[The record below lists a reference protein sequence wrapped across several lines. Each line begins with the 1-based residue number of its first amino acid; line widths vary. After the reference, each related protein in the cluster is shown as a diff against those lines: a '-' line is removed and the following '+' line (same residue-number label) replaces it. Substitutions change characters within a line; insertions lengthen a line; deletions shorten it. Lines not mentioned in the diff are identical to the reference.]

1 MTNYIMKTLEIF
13 LNIYI
18 SSDENESILSSEALS
33 QFYYKIYFSKKKKKK
48 KKNARHPYGVLHSFS
63 IKDIFYD
70 RMDFRFF
77 YFRVTIYNLSYQADI
92 LF

>member
-33 QFYYKIYFSKKKKKK
+33 QFYFKIYFSKKKKK

-77 YFRVTIYNLSYQADI
+77 YFRVTIYNLSYQADS

>member
-1 MTNYIMKTLEIF
+1 MKM
-13 LNIYI
+13 
-18 SSDENESILSSEALS
+18 S
-33 QFYYKIYFSKKKKKK
+33 QFYHKKPKVNFIIKYIFKKKKK

>member
-1 MTNYIMKTLEIF
+1 MTNYSMKTLEIF

-48 KKNARHPYGVLHSFS
+48 KRMRDTHMVSYIHFLSK
-63 IKDIFYD
+63 IFF
-70 RMDFRFF
+70 MIEWTLGFF
-77 YFRVTIYNLSYQADI
+77 IFV
-92 LF
+92 